1 MDIDLELAWAL
12 FHYNQYQQ
20 FMLVVLSHPVWGR
33 WREGG
38 REGGVYAVIDST
50 DTK

>member
-20 FMLVVLSHPVWGR
+20 FMLVLLSHSVW
-33 WREGG
+33 G